1 MCRRS
6 GECKQQGVPFSKGMA
21 SYELKEIFIEA
32 KTPTRHQYD
41 SAGIC
46 RLSNR
51 IFKSAKPGHI
61 LALETANSEIDIFF
75 LVRVVKKEESLR
87 KQEVFDDWG
96 VTFKCP
102 RHSQALKVVRLFPSS
117 RESMWTFC
125 DDVQKR
131 EFYVPAGLLRVED
144 LSSSMKTTHMER
156 SIGARTR
163 SRCAV
168 DVTGDGSADDQPS
181 CYYEVRAGTSR
192 KEISH
197 LCRLGLDYRYP
208 PAAAGAGAGAG
219 CQGAGTTGASG
230 AHSLAAF
237 FQPR

>member
-125 DDVQKR
+125 DDV
-131 EFYVPAGLLRVED
+131 
-144 LSSSMKTTHMER
+144 
-156 SIGARTR
+156 
-163 SRCAV
+163 C
-168 DVTGDGSADDQPS
+168 
-181 CYYEVRAGTSR
+181 AGTR
-192 KEISH
+192 V
-197 LCRLGLDYRYP
+197 LRPCWLAPCRRPEQQHEDNPY
-208 PAAAGAGAGAG
+208 GAQHW
-219 CQGAGTTGASG
+219 CSNSQ
-230 AHSLAAF
+230 SL
-237 FQPR
+237 RS